1 MYSFKTNQAYVLSL
15 ALGYAWKRAFPIV
28 TARVYINAVP
38 MAADIPVNNQTI
50 GSNTSFSDFC
60 RTYAASSGL
69 QARFSGISSCPAIA
83 VVGTLAS
90 HLGDPGSIPLPVASA
105 SWTIEVTLHVFSGK
119 PDPEYVI
126 PRNTKSYD
134 VILKAIGDTST
145 PLGERLGYN
154 GFTVTLIREASR
166 WTVGW
171 CTRPVVELRILA
183 AVSAM
188 TPRGHQHPLQAGVI
202 DYVKESILSCKG

>member
-1 MYSFKTNQAYVLSL
+1 MFYADSAPCLLLQGRMVRARFKVPRRLQYLLVSQRVRSMYGKRLHRRAVLL
-15 ALGYAWKRAFPIV
+15 QG
-28 TARVYINAVP
+28 T
-38 MAADIPVNNQTI
+38 M
-50 GSNTSFSDFC
+50 
-60 RTYAASSGL
+60 

-105 SWTIEVTLHVFSGK
+105 SWTIEVTLHVFSGT

-188 TPRGHQHPLQAGVI
+188 TPSGHQHPLQAGVI

>member
-1 MYSFKTNQAYVLSL
+1 MCPTCCYYKRQV
-15 ALGYAWKRAFPIV
+15 YAHGAVFQDECNTCWCYNGSV
-28 TARVYINAVP
+28 TC
-38 MAADIPVNNQTI
+38 TK
-50 GSNTSFSDFC
+50 
-60 RTYAASSGL
+60 
-69 QARFSGISSCPAIA
+69 IA
-83 VVGTLAS
+83 CA
-90 HLGDPGSIPLPVASA
+90 A

-154 GFTVTLIREASR
+154 GFTVTLIRGDSEASR